1 MILHHSNHRA
11 TINGCEAHQYRRSQ
25 VRVHTLYTYLLFSF
39 ALQEQYSF
47 IATSAAPIWNWPI
60 ENNKTLHTFPAVWRL
75 HSICGTSEILAA
87 VVVNDI
93 INLMNR
99 LHFFIRMSISTASLQ
114 YGQAEKN
121 IPTIRQTYIIC
132 MHAWTYS
139 CWGPDVD
146 VTQQHPQHPE
156 TPKLFWVALF
166 LK

>member
-1 MILHHSNHRA
+1 MHHSNHHTMLLSMDVRHIS
-11 TINGCEAHQYRRSQ
+11 TDDRRYEYI
-25 VRVHTLYTYLLFSF
+25 HYTYLLFSF
-39 ALQEQYSF
+39 ALQEHIY
-47 IATSAAPIWNWPI
+47 IAPLLQHPQRLFGTGL
-60 ENNKTLHTFPAVWRL
+60 ENKTLHTFPAVWRL

-99 LHFFIRMSISTASLQ
+99 LHFFIRMSISTALQ